1 MKKGYIKSRL
11 ILLVLVGVAG
21 SGKTHFKRL
30 VLGLPPP
37 EFRVST
43 ALAEAAVRSMSVC
56 HVSVNKEVQWQLV
69 EPKDFQDMIADAIKK
84 GVPLEK
90 SKASQEIPDID
101 FGTVNTSEGGSEGS
115 EVPHSSR
122 RTDVPNLG
130 KSLAHEPS
138 TLLIPQ
144 EKENVSKDIAQITL
158 ESFDALKSININ
170 IELLQQIR
178 SSSGSGELLDLDWVC
193 IVDSG
198 GQPQFREMLPHFMCD
213 SSAFIMMQKLNESLG
228 TATSIEYRGEG
239 SKMCGAPYQS
249 KLTNEQVLYQ
259 YFQAIQSHKSRLFVV
274 GTFRDKEHE
283 CSETRAVKDERLL
296 EAFKPVV
303 RESLVLYQP
312 GNPDQFM
319 FPLNC
324 KTPEAED
331 EVTANKFRH
340 TVMKFC
346 SGNTFK
352 IPLPWHMLEQ
362 LLKQFAAEIRTKV
375 LSIEECYE
383 LAKKVHM
390 DRRMGNA
397 ALRFLGRINIIFYKP
412 SILPNVVFSDSQ
424 AVLDSITELVRCS
437 HELNGDASGPQ
448 THDMHGS
455 EWLDFRDMGRINI
468 KFLKEKRFSTY
479 YREGLFEAK
488 HFLELLKGMLL
499 AASLGNNEYFMPSLL
514 PDMKLEAVDN
524 MRVPES
530 GHPAPMTIRY
540 LKKWLPVGLV
550 PSLVAELQN
559 SHGWKPLEGTRKPV
573 CMYHN
578 CMEFELPGGKPG
590 SVVLIDSIAFLEIHL
605 HLSTKAEHRVAT
617 ELCSKI
623 RYMVLTGIQKAHM
636 SLHCGSANVEE
647 GFLCSSECGLE
658 AHIAKLDDERE
669 TWNCSRGRRVDD
681 NLCGRHKVWFEITHD
696 MNFKTTILDLEGQAP
711 SAYI

>member
-43 ALAEAAVRSMSVC
+43 ALAEAAVRSMSIC
-56 HVSVNKEVQWQLV
+56 HVSVNKDVQWQLV

-84 GVPLEK
+84 GVPLEI
-90 SKASQEIPDID
+90 SKASQEIPDVA
-101 FGTVNTSEGGSEGS
+101 FGTVNTSEDVPVNSEGS

-122 RTDVPNLG
+122 RTDESNLG

-138 TLLIPQ
+138 TLHIPQ
-144 EKENVSKDIAQITL
+144 KKEIVSKDIAQITL

-178 SSSGSGELLDLDWVC
+178 SSSGSGELLDVDWVY

-228 TATSIEYRGEG
+228 TATTIEYRGED

-283 CSETRAVKDERLL
+283 CSESRVVKDERLL

-303 RESLVLYQP
+303 GESLVLYQP

-324 KTPEAED
+324 KIPEAED
-331 EVTANKFRH
+331 EVTANKFRD
-340 TVMKFC
+340 TVMQLC

-362 LLKQFAAEIRTKV
+362 LLKQFAAEIDTKV

-448 THDMHGS
+448 IHDMRGI
-455 EWLDFRDMGRINI
+455 EWLGFRDEGRINI
-468 KFLKEKRFSTY
+468 KFLEEKRFSTY
-479 YREGLFEAK
+479 YRKGLFEAK
-488 HFLELLKGMLL
+488 HFLDLLKGMLL
-499 AASLGNNEYFMPSLL
+499 AASLGNDEYFMPSLL
-514 PDMKLEAVDN
+514 PDMPLEAVAKK
-524 MRVPES
+524 RVPES

-540 LKKWLPVGLV
+540 LEKWLPVGLV
-550 PSLVAELQN
+550 PSLLAELQN
-559 SHGWKPLEGTRKPV
+559 SHGWKPLKGKGKPA

-605 HLSTKAEHRVAT
+605 HLSTKAEHKVAT
-617 ELCSKI
+617 KLCSKI
-623 RYMVLTGIQKAHM
+623 RYMVLTGILIAHM
-636 SLHCGSANVEE
+636 SLHCGPAVVEE
-647 GFLCSSECGLE
+647 GFLCKCGLE
-658 AHIAKLDDERE
+658 TAHIAKLDDDRE
-669 TWNCSRGRRVDD
+669 TWTCSRGCRVGD
-681 NLCGRHKVWFEITHD
+681 NLCGRHKVWFEIAHD
-696 MNFKTTILDLEGQAP
+696 MNFEG
-711 SAYI
+711 